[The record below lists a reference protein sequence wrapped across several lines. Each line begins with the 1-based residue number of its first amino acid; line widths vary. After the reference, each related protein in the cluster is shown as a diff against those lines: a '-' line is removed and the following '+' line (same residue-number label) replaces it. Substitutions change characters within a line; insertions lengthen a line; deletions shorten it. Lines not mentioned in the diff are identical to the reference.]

1 MKLFYLSIMVC
12 ISTVSHIS
20 VADPIDK
27 IAELIRQRN
36 IHEMAKSFA
45 GNVEVTILGDE
56 NVYSKAQA
64 EVIID
69 KFFSQNLPRAV
80 KMLHRVNSNPK
91 YRFGVLIVNTSNGTY
106 RVAVTLKETEG
117 NLALIE
123 FRVETEGVHGK

>member
-1 MKLFYLSIMVC
+1 MKLLYLSMLVC
-12 ISTVSHIS
+12 ITTVSHIS
-20 VADPIDK
+20 AADPIDK

-45 GNVEVTILGDE
+45 GSVEVTILGDE
-56 NVYSKAQA
+56 NAYSKAQA

-69 KFFSQNLPRAV
+69 KFFSQNTPKTV
-80 KMLHRVNSNPK
+80 KMLHRVNSNPN

-106 RVAVTLKETEG
+106 RVAITLKETDG

-123 FRVETEGVHGK
+123 FRVETEKAN

>member
-1 MKLFYLSIMVC
+1 MKLLYLSMLVC

-45 GNVEVTILGDE
+45 GSVEVTILGDE
-56 NVYSKAQA
+56 NTYSKAQA

-69 KFFSQNLPRAV
+69 KFFSQNLPKTV
-80 KMLHRVNSNPK
+80 KMLHRVNSNPN

-106 RVAVTLKETEG
+106 RIAITLKETDG